1 MKPLLELPDE
11 ALASLALRAQRE
23 LPDAPTWLIESAL
36 SMWRAPQAAPT
47 IGRRIAAV
55 LGFDS
60 WAAQPT
66 LALRSALP
74 SERQQL
80 FTAQGRDID
89 LRVSPMDPASRPPT
103 RFVVSGQ
110 VLGPGENG
118 IATLK
123 PAGEF
128 AATAA
133 LDDFGEF
140 RFSDLAPGTYVLS
153 LNFADEEIL
162 LPEIHVGAEPQ
173 T

>member
-1 MKPLLELPDE
+1 MKPLFELSDE
-11 ALASLALRAQRE
+11 ALANLVRRAQHE
-23 LPDAPTWLIESAL
+23 LPDAPAWLVESAR
-36 SMWRAPQAAPT
+36 SMWRAPQAAPS

-74 SERQQL
+74 VERQQL

-103 RFVVSGQ
+103 RFIVSGQ
-110 VLGPGENG
+110 VLGPDQDGTAVLTGANES
-118 IATLK
+118 
-123 PAGEF
+123 

-140 RFSDLAPGTYVLS
+140 RFADLAPGLYVIS
-153 LNFADEEIL
+153 LRFADEEIL

-173 T
+173 A